1 MYFEHMKHLHRS
13 KFKAIKK
20 EKDIVPATISLP
32 HSCLPALPS
41 SHPATIPVPFSL
53 ASMFLFVEI
62 SAYVYVWT
70 HAYAFSYS
78 PFFDMKHCLLYT
90 LFCILLSSV
99 VFYLWV
105 SSSVKWGEHCVKSR
119 QMEAYESLT
128 AGSDTVQLSHPVLTT
143 HSYCS
148 TQQQM
153 ATDTPMTSCWH
164 CKLKHS
170 GGRQAHTVALPVWII
185 CSFLFVYNWSTAPF
199 QTLREAL
206 RT

>member
-1 MYFEHMKHLHRS
+1 MLYFEHMKHLHRS

-32 HSCLPALPS
+32 HSCLPTLPS

-62 SAYVYVWT
+62 STYVYVWM
-70 HAYAFSYS
+70 HAYVFSYS
-78 PFFDMKHCLLYT
+78 PFFDMKHRIPYT

-105 SSSVKWGEHCVKSR
+105 SSSVKWEEHCVKSR

-128 AGSDTVQLSHPVLTT
+128 TGSDTVQLSHPVLTT

-170 GGRQAHTVALPVWII
+170 GGRQAHTVALPLWMI
-185 CSFLFVYNWSTAPF
+185 CSFLFVYNWSAAPL
-199 QTLREAL
+199 QTLR
-206 RT
+206 

>member
-1 MYFEHMKHLHRS
+1 MAQRS
-13 KFKAIKK
+13 KSIKDTTLSLLAPTRTHFLSLKANRI
-20 EKDIVPATISLP
+20 INFCISFQIF
-32 HSCLPALPS
+32 
-41 SHPATIPVPFSL
+41 T
-53 ASMFLFVEI
+53 FLQTNWIDFPLFYI
-62 SAYVYVWT
+62 NDS
-70 HAYAFSYS
+70 
-78 PFFDMKHCLLYT
+78 LLYT

-105 SSSVKWGEHCVKSR
+105 SSSVKWEEHCVKSR

-128 AGSDTVQLSHPVLTT
+128 TGSDTVQLSHPVLTT

-170 GGRQAHTVALPVWII
+170 GGRQAHTVALPLWMI
-185 CSFLFVYNWSTAPF
+185 CSFLFVYNWSAAPL
-199 QTLREAL
+199 QTLR
-206 RT
+206 